1 MKAVVESSSP
11 DRPMNRI
18 LLVDDDAA
26 VRQSMGRALRQA
38 GLLVI
43 EAEDGDA
50 AIELI
55 AGPAAFDMLVTD
67 VRMPGQSDGVAVAA
81 VWRRQ
86 APGRPILFVSGFDD
100 HQVNAANLGLNEAML
115 LKPFPRAVL
124 VDAVCTLL
132 ESATPAAA

>member
-11 DRPMNRI
+11 DRPISRI

-86 APGRPILFVSGFDD
+86 APGRPILFVSGLI
-100 HQVNAANLGLNEAML
+100 A
-115 LKPFPRAVL
+115 PRV
-124 VDAVCTLL
+124 
-132 ESATPAAA
+132 TPPN